1 MQPAA
6 TDKNAMKDE
15 TIVERTSD
23 RELTVTRAFNAPAHT
38 PTAHR
43 PYRAVARAWLDAAAV
58 TRVSPEEPN
67 CQILAIARSAI
78 AQRIY
83 PLNEAVLLG
92 REPSWAVG
100 TNPVL
105 GR

>member
-15 TIVERTSD
+15 TIVGRTSD

-58 TRVSPEEPN
+58 TRVSP
-67 CQILAIARSAI
+67 
-78 AQRIY
+78 
-83 PLNEAVLLG
+83 
-92 REPSWAVG
+92 
-100 TNPVL
+100 
-105 GR
+105 